1 MKKSNP
7 QLQLTIEQLRKRAH
21 TEKSNFWLRI
31 AEDLQKPSRARV
43 IVNLSKISRVCDEGE
58 TVIVPGK
65 VLAAGEL
72 DKNITVIAYQFSGN
86 AKKKIADK
94 GNAMDLNELAEKGI
108 KGQKIRIMG

>member
-7 QLQLTIEQLRKRAH
+7 HLQVMITELRKKAH
-21 TEKSNFWLRI
+21 TDKSNFWLRI
-31 AEDLQKPSRARV
+31 AEDLQKPSRSRV
-43 IVNLSKISRVCDEGE
+43 IVNLSKINRVCDEGE

-72 DKNITVIAYQFSGN
+72 EKNITVIAYQFSGN

-94 GNAMDLNELAEKGI
+94 GSAMDLNELAQKGI